1 MITITNNNIYYSEE
15 PISYLSSIEDA
26 EVIDPNNILLFLS
39 DTVELGENL
48 IFKRLFDIISHNV
61 NDFNDI
67 FYSSLDGYYID
78 PFLQEIENNPTD
90 KLDMDYLEVSWSC
103 NKYDNEL
110 NVTPTIHGVSDNDSE
125 FYAIDFVSLN
135 NIKKLNISLNKN
147 FTVYDYNKL
156 IEGKNEDES
165 KTDLGEKTF
174 TLFELYNAIFS
185 EITFHGGP
193 LDKKER
199 FEELEKCIEEED
211 INPEEYKILKK
222 STLDELIDKYEKED
236 KYLVKYKDL
245 RSRVDENRI
254 KNNENLSK
262 LKDCLKNKL
271 EIYDAIINCDGSIKK
286 YYKKLTNIE
295 FNMQTLYGEDED
307 ILYHKFWQTPKC
319 TCPKI
324 NNIEIYPSKN
334 FIIDDKCPIHGKK

>member
-1 MITITNNNIYYSEE
+1 MITITNNKIYYSEE
-15 PISYLSSIEDA
+15 SILYLDSIDNA
-26 EVIDPNNILLFLS
+26 DVIDPNDILLFLS

-90 KLDMDYLEVSWSC
+90 KLDMDYLEVNWSC

-110 NVTPTIHGVSDNDSE
+110 NVTSTIHGVSNNNSD
-125 FYAIDFVSLN
+125 FYSIDFVSLN
-135 NIKKLNISLNKN
+135 NLKKLNISLNKN

-156 IEGKNEDES
+156 IEGKNEEDS
-165 KTDLGEKTF
+165 KFELGEKTF
-174 TLFELYNAIFS
+174 TLFDLYNAIFS

-199 FEELEKCIEEED
+199 FEELEKCIEDED
-211 INPEEYKILKK
+211 INPEEYKELKS
-222 STLDELIDKYEKED
+222 STLNDLIDKYEKED
-236 KYLVKYKDL
+236 KYLVKYKEF

-254 KNNENLSK
+254 QINENLSK
-262 LKDCLKNKL
+262 LKDCLLNKL
-271 EIYDAIINCDGSIKK
+271 KIYDDIYNCEGSIKK
-286 YYKKLTNIE
+286 YYNKLTNIE

-307 ILYHKFWQTPKC
+307 ILFHKFWQTPRC

-324 NNIEIYPSKN
+324 NNIEIYPSKKCL
-334 FIIDDKCPIHGKK
+334 IDDNCPIHGKN